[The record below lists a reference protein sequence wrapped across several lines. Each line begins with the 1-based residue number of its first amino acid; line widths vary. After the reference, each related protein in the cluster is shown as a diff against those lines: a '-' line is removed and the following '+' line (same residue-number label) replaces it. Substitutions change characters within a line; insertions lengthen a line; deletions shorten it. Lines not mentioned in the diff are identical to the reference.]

1 MHTVPRDP
9 FGEISQSSLFIS
21 IIGILQVTKLSMAGR
36 VVDEQQIERHFTAAD
51 LRELYT
57 FTPDLLD
64 EGKASESE
72 DKKAEAEDKIS
83 AAEDKESEAK
93 KEAAAGNETETAKE
107 PDNGAGTGAGKET
120 ESKDEQQAENG
131 ANAEKDTE
139 TEKTSETSNQAE
151 GGVGTDSGAGK
162 ETEATKEK
170 TERPTLP
177 LPKVCVTPLQNELL
191 AKEKWLKRTR
201 LHVFSPW
208 LRSICFLPSN
218 KKYLRTL

>member
-1 MHTVPRDP
+1 
-9 FGEISQSSLFIS
+9 
-21 IIGILQVTKLSMAGR
+21 MAGR

-93 KEAAAGNETETAKE
+93 KKAAAGNETETAKE

-177 LPKVCVTPLQNELL
+177 LPKVCVTLLQNELL

>member
-1 MHTVPRDP
+1 MHTVPRVP
-9 FGEISQSSLFIS
+9 FREISQSSLFIS
-21 IIGILQVTKLSMAGR
+21 IIGPLQVTKLSMAGR

-57 FTPDLLD
+57 FTPDLHD

-72 DKKAEAEDKIS
+72 DKKAEAEDKILS
-83 AAEDKESEAK
+83 AEDKESEAK
-93 KEAAAGNETETAKE
+93 KEAAAGNATETAKE
-107 PDNGAGTGAGKET
+107 PDNGAGAGTGAGKET

-151 GGVGTDSGAGK
+151 GGAGADSGAGK
-162 ETEATKEK
+162 ETGATKEK

-177 LPKVCVTPLQNELL
+177 LPKVSATRLQNKLL
-191 AKEKWLKRTR
+191 AKEKWLKKNKAACHYPVVEINVLFFCPRTQN
-201 LHVFSPW
+201 
-208 LRSICFLPSN
+208 I
-218 KKYLRTL
+218 

>member
-1 MHTVPRDP
+1 MHAVPRDP

-57 FTPDLLD
+57 FTPDLVD

-72 DKKAEAEDKIS
+72 DKKAE
-83 AAEDKESEAK
+83 AEDKESEAK

-120 ESKDEQQAENG
+120 DSKDEQQPENG

-177 LPKVCVTPLQNELL
+177 LPKVSVSPLCTEQTSSKRKMAENEQGCTSLARCLL
-191 AKEKWLKRTR
+191 LM
-201 LHVFSPW
+201 
-208 LRSICFLPSN
+208 CFFALE
-218 KKYLRTL
+218 

>member
-1 MHTVPRDP
+1 MHAVPRDP

-57 FTPDLLD
+57 FTPDLVD
-64 EGKASESE
+64 EGKASES
-72 DKKAEAEDKIS
+72 
-83 AAEDKESEAK
+83 EDKESEAK

-120 ESKDEQQAENG
+120 DSKDEQQPENG
-131 ANAEKDTE
+131 ANAENDTE

-177 LPKVCVTPLQNELL
+177 LPKVSVSPLCTEQTSSKRKMAENEQG
-191 AKEKWLKRTR
+191 AR
-201 LHVFSPW
+201 LHVFSP
-208 LRSICFLPSN
+208 LLLLMCFFALE
-218 KKYLRTL
+218 

>member
-21 IIGILQVTKLSMAGR
+21 IIGPFQVTKLSMAGR

-93 KEAAAGNETETAKE
+93 KKAAAGNETETAKE
-107 PDNGAGTGAGKET
+107 PENAGGTGAGKET

-139 TEKTSETSNQAE
+139 TEKNSETSNQAE

-177 LPKVCVTPLQNELL
+177 LPKVSVFPPQNKLL
-191 AKEKWLKRTR
+191 AKEKWLKK
-201 LHVFSPW
+201 
-208 LRSICFLPSN
+208 N
-218 KKYLRTL
+218 KAACL